1 MVVVFDSY
9 DLKVLRVHERQ
20 LLRRGVLFRAD
31 HAIEVRLIPQ
41 LIQILLWLQVLRN
54 LAIDVQFVVLDPSK
68 VNFVPQPA
76 GKIVFEPRFH
86 HHFNHSLLNPRI
98 S

>member
-1 MVVVFDSY
+1 
-9 DLKVLRVHERQ
+9 
-20 LLRRGVLFRAD
+20 
-31 HAIEVRLIPQ
+31 
-41 LIQILLWLQVLRN
+41 
-54 LAIDVQFVVLDPSK
+54 VVLDPSK